1 MLTVITVKRINKISC
16 LTLKKEH
23 VFMNITRPE
32 QLSTLIK
39 TYRKKHG
46 VTQAEIAQLVG
57 LRVATISDFE
67 NKPES
72 CKLATFFK
80 ILAALQL
87 QLDIT
92 SREHQSAADQ
102 NQWQEGW

>member
-1 MLTVITVKRINKISC
+1 M
-16 LTLKKEH
+16 H
-23 VFMNITRPE
+23 ITRPE
-32 QLSTLIK
+32 QLSTFIK
-39 TYRKKHG
+39 EYRKQHNL
-46 VTQAEIAQLVG
+46 TQADIAKQVG

-87 QLDIT
+87 QLALSPRANAT
-92 SREHQSAADQ
+92 STDNNTWH
-102 NQWQEGW
+102 EGW

>member
-1 MLTVITVKRINKISC
+1 
-16 LTLKKEH
+16 
-23 VFMNITRPE
+23 MNINRPE
-32 QLSTLIK
+32 QLSNLIK
-39 TYRKKHG
+39 TYRKDQNI
-46 VTQAEIAQLVG
+46 TQTEIAKQVG

-87 QLDIT
+87 QIDIT
-92 SREHQSAADQ
+92 PREKTTSTNPSEWH
-102 NQWQEGW
+102 EGW

>member
-1 MLTVITVKRINKISC
+1 MQ
-16 LTLKKEH
+16 
-23 VFMNITRPE
+23 ITRPE

-39 TYRKKHG
+39 AYRKKQG

-80 ILAALQL
+80 ILATLQL
-87 QLDIT
+87 QLDISPRET
-92 SREHQSAADQ
+92 SLQPDQ
-102 NQWQEGW
+102 DTWQEGW

>member
-1 MLTVITVKRINKISC
+1 MQ
-16 LTLKKEH
+16 
-23 VFMNITRPE
+23 ITRPE
-32 QLSTLIK
+32 QLITLIK
-39 TYRKKHG
+39 AYRKKQG

-87 QLDIT
+87 QLDISPRET
-92 SREHQSAADQ
+92 SLQPDQ
-102 NQWQEGW
+102 DTWQEGW

>member
-1 MLTVITVKRINKISC
+1 MQ
-16 LTLKKEH
+16 
-23 VFMNITRPE
+23 ITRPE
-32 QLSTLIK
+32 QLCTLIK
-39 TYRKKHG
+39 VYRKRHG

-87 QLDIT
+87 QLDICPRDK
-92 SREHQSAADQ
+92 SAEPDQSE
-102 NQWQEGW
+102 WQEGW

>member
-1 MLTVITVKRINKISC
+1 MMT
-16 LTLKKEH
+16 
-23 VFMNITRPE
+23 TRPE
-32 QLSTLIK
+32 QLSSLIK
-39 TYRKKHG
+39 AYRKKYG

-87 QLDIT
+87 QLEIT
-92 SREHQSAADQ
+92 SREIASNPES

>member
-1 MLTVITVKRINKISC
+1 M
-16 LTLKKEH
+16 H
-23 VFMNITRPE
+23 ITRPE

-39 TYRKKHG
+39 AYRKKHR

-87 QLDIT
+87 QLEISPRDQA
-92 SREHQSAADQ
+92 SEPGQST
-102 NQWQEGW
+102 WQEGW

>member
-1 MLTVITVKRINKISC
+1 MS
-16 LTLKKEH
+16 
-23 VFMNITRPE
+23 ITRPA
-32 QLSTLIK
+32 QLSELIK

-87 QLDIT
+87 QLDISPRDT
-92 SREHQSAADQ
+92 SLQPDQ
-102 NQWQEGW
+102 NKWQEGW

>member
-1 MLTVITVKRINKISC
+1 MQ
-16 LTLKKEH
+16 
-23 VFMNITRPE
+23 ITRPE

-39 TYRKKHG
+39 AYRKKHG

-87 QLDIT
+87 QLYISPRDT
-92 SREHQSAADQ
+92 SPAA
-102 NQWQEGW
+102 NSKEWQEGW

>member
-1 MLTVITVKRINKISC
+1 
-16 LTLKKEH
+16 
-23 VFMNITRPE
+23 MNITRTE
-32 QLSTLIK
+32 QLSALVK
-39 TYRKKHG
+39 AYRKKHG
-46 VTQAEIAQLVG
+46 LTQADIAQLVG

-67 NKPES
+67 NKPQS

-92 SREHQSAADQ
+92 PRESKTDA
-102 NQWQEGW
+102 NPEEWQEGW

>member
-1 MLTVITVKRINKISC
+1 MQ
-16 LTLKKEH
+16 
-23 VFMNITRPE
+23 ITRPE

-39 TYRKKHG
+39 AYRKQHG

-87 QLDIT
+87 QLDI
-92 SREHQSAADQ
+92 SPRETFLQPDLDK
-102 NQWQEGW
+102 WQEGW

>member
-1 MLTVITVKRINKISC
+1 MQ
-16 LTLKKEH
+16 
-23 VFMNITRPE
+23 ITRPE

-39 TYRKKHG
+39 AYRKKQG

-87 QLDIT
+87 QLDISPRET
-92 SREHQSAADQ
+92 SLQPDQ
-102 NQWQEGW
+102 DTWQEGW

>member
-1 MLTVITVKRINKISC
+1 
-16 LTLKKEH
+16 
-23 VFMNITRPE
+23 MNITRTE
-32 QLSTLIK
+32 QLSALIK
-39 TYRKKHG
+39 TYRKQHG
-46 VTQAEIAQLVG
+46 LTQADIARLVG

-67 NKPES
+67 NKPQS

-92 SREHQSAADQ
+92 PRETPSNA
-102 NQWQEGW
+102 NQKEWQEGW

>member
-1 MLTVITVKRINKISC
+1 M
-16 LTLKKEH
+16 
-23 VFMNITRPE
+23 MITRPE
-32 QLSTLIK
+32 QLSSLIK
-39 TYRKKHG
+39 AYRKKHG
-46 VTQAEIAQLVG
+46 VTQAEVAKLVG

-87 QLDIT
+87 QLEIT
-92 SREHQSAADQ
+92 SRDISSSPDS

>member
-1 MLTVITVKRINKISC
+1 MQ
-16 LTLKKEH
+16 
-23 VFMNITRPE
+23 ITRPE

-39 TYRKKHG
+39 AYRKKHG

-57 LRVATISDFE
+57 LRMATISDFE

-87 QLDIT
+87 QLNISPRET
-92 SREHQSAADQ
+92 SLQPDQ
-102 NQWQEGW
+102 NKWQEGW

>member
-1 MLTVITVKRINKISC
+1 
-16 LTLKKEH
+16 
-23 VFMNITRPE
+23 MNITRPE
-32 QLSTLIK
+32 QLSNLIK
-39 TYRKKHG
+39 TYRKEQNI
-46 VTQAEIAQLVG
+46 TQTEIAKLVG

-87 QLDIT
+87 QIDIT
-92 SREHQSAADQ
+92 PREQIASTNPSEWH
-102 NQWQEGW
+102 EGW

>member
-1 MLTVITVKRINKISC
+1 M
-16 LTLKKEH
+16 
-23 VFMNITRPE
+23 MQITRPE

-39 TYRKKHG
+39 IYRKKHG

-87 QLDIT
+87 QLDIFPRGDKST
-92 SREHQSAADQ
+92 DPEQST
-102 NQWQEGW
+102 WQEGW

>member
-1 MLTVITVKRINKISC
+1 MQ
-16 LTLKKEH
+16 
-23 VFMNITRPE
+23 ITRPE
-32 QLSTLIK
+32 QLSALIK
-39 TYRKKHG
+39 AYRKKQG

-87 QLDIT
+87 QLDISPRET
-92 SREHQSAADQ
+92 SFQPDQ
-102 NQWQEGW
+102 NKWQEGW

>member
-1 MLTVITVKRINKISC
+1 MQ
-16 LTLKKEH
+16 
-23 VFMNITRPE
+23 ITRPE

-39 TYRKKHG
+39 AYRKKQG
-46 VTQAEIAQLVG
+46 VTQSEIAQLVG

-87 QLDIT
+87 QLDISPRET
-92 SREHQSAADQ
+92 SLQPDQ
-102 NQWQEGW
+102 DTWQEGW

>member
-1 MLTVITVKRINKISC
+1 MP
-16 LTLKKEH
+16 
-23 VFMNITRPE
+23 ITRPE

-39 TYRKKHG
+39 IYRKKHG

-87 QLDIT
+87 QLDI
-92 SREHQSAADQ
+92 SPRGDKSADPDQST
-102 NQWQEGW
+102 WQEGW

>member
-1 MLTVITVKRINKISC
+1 
-16 LTLKKEH
+16 
-23 VFMNITRPE
+23 MNITRPE

-39 TYRKKHG
+39 AYRKKHG

-92 SREHQSAADQ
+92 SREPPSAADH

>member
-1 MLTVITVKRINKISC
+1 MQ
-16 LTLKKEH
+16 
-23 VFMNITRPE
+23 ITRPE
-32 QLSTLIK
+32 QLSVLVK
-39 TYRKKHG
+39 AYRRQHN
-46 VTQAEIAQLVG
+46 VTQADIAKLVG

-87 QLDIT
+87 QLAV
-92 SREHQSAADQ
+92 SPRNAPPAPEQ
-102 NQWQEGW
+102 QWQEGW

>member
-1 MLTVITVKRINKISC
+1 MQ
-16 LTLKKEH
+16 
-23 VFMNITRPE
+23 ITRPE

-39 TYRKKHG
+39 AYRKKHG

-57 LRVATISDFE
+57 LRVATVSDFE

-72 CKLATFFK
+72 CKLVTFFK

-87 QLDIT
+87 QLNISPRDT
-92 SREHQSAADQ
+92 SLQPDQ
-102 NQWQEGW
+102 DKWQEGW

>member
-1 MLTVITVKRINKISC
+1 M
-16 LTLKKEH
+16 H
-23 VFMNITRPE
+23 ITRPE
-32 QLSTLIK
+32 QLSALIK
-39 TYRKKHG
+39 SYRRKHR
-46 VTQAEIAQLVG
+46 VTQAEIAQLIG

-87 QLDIT
+87 QLDI
-92 SREHQSAADQ
+92 SPRDQVSEPDQSS
-102 NQWQEGW
+102 WQEGW

>member
-1 MLTVITVKRINKISC
+1 MP
-16 LTLKKEH
+16 
-23 VFMNITRPE
+23 ITRPE

-39 TYRKKHG
+39 IHRKKHG

-87 QLDIT
+87 QLDI
-92 SREHQSAADQ
+92 SPRGDKSADPDQST
-102 NQWQEGW
+102 WQEGW

>member
-1 MLTVITVKRINKISC
+1 M
-16 LTLKKEH
+16 H
-23 VFMNITRPE
+23 ITRPE
-32 QLSTLIK
+32 QLSTFVK
-39 TYRKKHG
+39 EYRKRHSL
-46 VTQAEIAQLVG
+46 TQADIAKQVG

-87 QLDIT
+87 QLALSPRANAT
-92 SREHQSAADQ
+92 STDNNTWH
-102 NQWQEGW
+102 EGW

>member
-1 MLTVITVKRINKISC
+1 M
-16 LTLKKEH
+16 H
-23 VFMNITRPE
+23 ITRPE

-39 TYRKKHG
+39 AYRKKHK

-87 QLDIT
+87 QLDI
-92 SREHQSAADQ
+92 SPRDQVSEPGQSS
-102 NQWQEGW
+102 WQEGW

>member
-1 MLTVITVKRINKISC
+1 MQ
-16 LTLKKEH
+16 
-23 VFMNITRPE
+23 ITRPE

-87 QLDIT
+87 QLDISPRDT
-92 SREHQSAADQ
+92 SLQPDQ
-102 NQWQEGW
+102 NKWQEGW

>member
-1 MLTVITVKRINKISC
+1 MKYQTM
-16 LTLKKEH
+16 H
-23 VFMNITRPE
+23 ITRPE
-32 QLSTLIK
+32 QLSIFIK
-39 TYRKKHG
+39 EYRKQHNL
-46 VTQAEIAQLVG
+46 TQADIAKQVG

-87 QLDIT
+87 QLALSPRANIT
-92 SREHQSAADQ
+92 ATDSNTWH
-102 NQWQEGW
+102 EGW